1 MKKILSLI
9 MGIGSLGIL
18 ASCSGPTSH
27 SELAMPANRSEAYQL
42 GHKAGPRGFRT
53 IILDAGHGGK
63 DSGAAQYGM
72 QEKQL
77 ALDVVRRV
85 QGKLSGQ
92 FRVQLIRSGDQFID
106 LDQRVVM
113 ANRFPDAVLV
123 SVHFNSG
130 PSSLVGAE
138 TFYWRV
144 DSYGLATKLQRELS
158 RVTPA
163 DNSRGLVRR
172 RLRLTRNPTLPCVLV
187 ECGYMSNPQEASLIK
202 QSGYRDRLAEAI
214 ASALRDQASQ
224 GDGNIGPL
232 PPPRSDPPSKAS
244 DPRDSP

>member
-1 MKKILSLI
+1 MKQMVSHLICVCSLA
-9 MGIGSLGIL
+9 LL
-18 ASCSGPTSH
+18 ASCSNSSH
-27 SELAMPANRSEAYQL
+27 SSGLATPANRSQAFAL

-53 IILDAGHGGK
+53 VILDAGHGGK
-63 DSGAAQYGM
+63 DSGAVQNGL

-85 QGKLSGQ
+85 QARLGGEFKVRL
-92 FRVQLIRSGDQFID
+92 LRSGDQFID

-130 PSSLVGAE
+130 PSSLIGAE

-144 DSYGLATKLQRELS
+144 DSYGLATRLQRELS
-158 RVTPA
+158 HVTPA

-172 RLRLTRNPTLPCVLV
+172 RLRLTRNPTLPSVLV
-187 ECGYMSNPQEASLIK
+187 ECGYLSNAKEARLIA
-202 QSGYRDRLAEAI
+202 QASYRDRLADAI
-214 ASALRDQASQ
+214 ANALRDQARQ

-232 PPPRSDPPSKAS
+232 PEPRWDPPSKAS